1 MPKPEKKIKAVKSLY
16 SHETRKDVNLGDL
29 QSLKLED
36 AWPFIREEIEKEIG
50 IGSDNLVCV
59 PYITEANLYSVSS
72 VLLKPEDE
80 SSKTLV
86 GPIGKLSQI
95 IDREKT
101 NPEYLEWL
109 DSTDFIDECY
119 KFPHESVKVSIIII
133 VINPSLINHHCTL
146 LLF

>member
-1 MPKPEKKIKAVKSLY
+1 MNKSVKQSKAVKSLY

-36 AWPFIREEIEKEIG
+36 AWPFIREAIEQEIAIG
-50 IGSDNLVCV
+50 RKDLVCV

-101 NPEYLEWL
+101 DPEYLEWL
-109 DSTDFIDECY
+109 DSTDFVDKRY
-119 KFPHESVKVSIIII
+119 RFPHESVKVSTII
-133 VINPSLINHHCTL
+133 LILKNIKNTFGNFL
-146 LLF
+146 